1 MSSPEKPRP
10 TSDQRR
16 LYLDLYHILER
27 RDPHIAENRTQRR
40 AAITQYRANETAIQE
55 RQFAD
60 IQALPLERYLP
71 ELQRYPLR
79 VSRHGH
85 LFTNDFKQHYYLPRR
100 RDVPNALAVT
110 TGDLHAAA
118 QWDVLPQIT
127 NLDSLP
133 PQQLEQTHRL
143 LNELELRTL
152 LRHFYIEK
160 HLYDDQ
166 LLKTTER
173 YAMAHHR
180 RDIAA
185 FMEQADAGKFNAQ
198 SVDQAAIADYL
209 TRPSV
214 LAERVAASLL
224 SRVGSHI
231 RPSFKVFSPRAGTD
245 RFKKVDLLAQIQAS
259 GAEPWLMGIDI
270 TTATQAE
277 VLWEK
282 HLKMIQDQRPQHT
295 TDLVSGQRYLL
306 KRDNAVW
313 PAADFSPHFC
323 YDRWQKQ
330 HQQSLATPEYYMRTK
345 DRAAFVENM
354 LRHFVTPENEPLY
367 EPIAIMAAYQAVYGQ
382 YDQRNPSTP
391 R

>member
-1 MSSPEKPRP
+1 M
-10 TSDQRR
+10 
-16 LYLDLYHILER
+16 YHILER

-40 AAITQYRANETAIQE
+40 AAIIQYRANETAIQE

-60 IQALPLERYLP
+60 IQPLPLEQYLP
-71 ELQRYPLR
+71 NLQRYPLR

-85 LFTNDFKQHYYLPRR
+85 LFTNDFKQHDYLPRR
-100 RDVPNALAVT
+100 RDVPHALAVT

-173 YAMAHHR
+173 YAMTRDR
-180 RDIAA
+180 RDITA

-198 SVDQAAIADYL
+198 LVDQAAIADYL

-224 SRVGSHI
+224 SRVGAHI

-259 GAEPWLMGIDI
+259 GAEPWLMGLDI

-277 VLWEK
+277 VLWDK
-282 HLKMIQDQRPQHT
+282 HIKMMQDQRPQRT
-295 TDLVSGQRYLL
+295 TDLLSGQRYLL
-306 KRDNAVW
+306 KRGNAVW

-330 HQQSLATPEYYMRTK
+330 RQQSLATPEYYMRTK

-367 EPIAIMAAYQAVYGQ
+367 EPAAISAAYQAVYGQ
-382 YDQRNPSTP
+382 YDQRNPSTS